1 MLMTLANLPVAI
13 YNHWSTLRGRHT
25 GEESPSRFFRSAANL
40 GGRGNQRNQTRS
52 GTMSEEARFEMPKEM
67 RNMAEASVQQAR
79 KTFEKL
85 LTGAE
90 VAADTME

>member
-1 MLMTLANLPVAI
+1 
-13 YNHWSTLRGRHT
+13 
-25 GEESPSRFFRSAANL
+25 
-40 GGRGNQRNQTRS
+40 
-52 GTMSEEARFEMPKEM
+52 MSEQARFEMPKEM